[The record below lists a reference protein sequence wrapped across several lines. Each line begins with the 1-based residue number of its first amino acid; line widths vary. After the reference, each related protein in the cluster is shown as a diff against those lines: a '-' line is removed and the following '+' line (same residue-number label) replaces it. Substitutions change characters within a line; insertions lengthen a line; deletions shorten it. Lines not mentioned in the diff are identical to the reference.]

1 MSLSTATNL
10 VLLNSAT
17 RAGTITLPLTTTI
30 PGRTVTLK
38 DTTGAASINAIT
50 LTTSGSETF
59 EDGTTTKTI
68 TTAFGYLT
76 LAGNGGKWYIT
87 DTSQPTAMTVST
99 LSTQTLT
106 ANSAILKDLT
116 ASTATISSLTAGV
129 LAASTIQAPTISSL
143 IGLTSSLQANTVST
157 ITVAASNIQASG
169 LSSLVTQTSSL
180 QANTISSQSILTSSI
195 QANGFSS
202 ITLWASTINGFPIG
216 AAFTGSTTYL
226 SAAITNIQQG
236 LISSVSANTI
246 TTVTL
251 STMAFYVSS
260 INGLLPTGSGS
271 TTYLSAGVAL
281 VSSATVANLAA
292 TQGYISSLVV
302 DSFQIG
308 SNAAFINMGDVIA
321 TSLSTIQLNTGILYA
336 NSNLLGNTSSLTAI
350 QFYGNTGTYSNT
362 ALAEVS
368 TGAGIQEFVVF
379 RGSSTN
385 DRIRMQTTGN
395 IVFETGVAARL
406 WPNAASNTTPAM
418 VINTLSNVGIQ
429 TASPAFPLDV
439 AGTARAQTLSS
450 FAINVSSINGYIP
463 VGAFNGSSV
472 YLSSGQATLGTQVN
486 ISSIATF
493 STGNIALFSSPSVSS
508 QFTITDT
515 QLSTVSTTLSQILTK
530 PTYQV
535 ASTTTYSY
543 TGAYQTVTASTNWTH
558 VFVQMWGAGGAGG
571 LGSAG
576 LVGGGGAY
584 VQGYLPVVP
593 GDSFT
598 LIVGQGGQY
607 NAAGVAQQTD
617 AQGGGGGSG
626 TNAGGGGGRTA
637 IQRNS
642 TDIVVVG
649 GGGAAS
655 GTAGTGG
662 AATWSGI
669 AWDAGNYVRQTATY
683 LTSNAGGGGQTIGGT
698 SPTAAYNGGKAL
710 GGTTTIASAGGGGSG
725 WYGGG
730 GSASGSTGAGGGSSY
745 ADFLL
750 AVTGYDAALSTPGFS
765 LSPLRAATGAGQGGA
780 GIGAAGSNGLVYIT
794 PFTAVNNYKL
804 FAFGTTLMPSM
815 TSVDNVGAV
824 RIWRDSIDPNWALDV
839 GARSRFQY
847 LEAAAM
853 STLVVNTSN
862 LTVSSIN
869 GTVYGAFA
877 GSTMYLSSATG
888 SFSSI
893 NVNSLTATAGV
904 TVNKAG
910 LTTSNAYGTGSDT
923 LTIQTT
929 VGGTSGGVASLFFG
943 TPTYGYP
950 LGRIAALDTGST
962 YDTSA
967 LIFQNATINAN
978 SAASGATTFQYV
990 TTSLQSYTVPAGV
1003 TSITVKMW
1011 GAGGGGTS
1019 ITTAGGAGAYLTG
1032 TLTVTPG
1039 QVLSLLVGGGGTVST
1054 GGYGGGGGAPY
1065 SYGGAGGRSA
1075 IQTTFLGSITAA
1087 SGTGT
1092 VATYTT
1098 SIAHGLIVGEP
1109 VIISGVTGFTG
1120 SFVVASVPT
1129 TTTFTVAST
1138 ATGSL
1143 SGQTG
1148 SFVAELVDVGGG
1160 GGGFGGIG
1168 GNATYSGTA
1177 VAGLG
1182 TGAGGGGSQTGGGAS
1197 GGTGGTAGSL
1207 FQGGGGGY
1215 AGGGGGGYYGGGGDN
1230 NSGTGAGGGGSS
1242 WSGLLTSVSG
1252 ANSADRYTP
1261 PGTGVPGYITGIAQ
1275 GCITGANLGGHGLI
1289 IIVVP
1294 LAYNLAESM
1303 RISNNGYLGIGTSS
1317 PTMLLDVAGTS
1328 RSQGM
1333 STLSFNTSSING
1345 IPFGAQAL
1353 GVQTLVF

>member
-106 ANSAILKDLT
+106 ANSAILKVLT

-281 VSSATVANLAA
+281 VSSATVANLAV

-904 TVNKAG
+904 TVNLAG
-910 LTTSNAYGTGSDT
+910 LLTSNTYGTGSDT

-929 VGGTSGGVASLFFG
+929 AGGTSGGVASLYFG

-950 LGRIAALDTGST
+950 LGRIAALDTGSS

-967 LIFQNATINAN
+967 LIFQNATVAAN

-990 TTSLQSYTVPAGV
+990 TTATQPYTVPAGV

-1011 GAGGGGTS
+1011 GGGGSSGYSGGT
-1019 ITTAGGAGAYLTG
+1019 GGAGAYLSG
-1032 TLTVTPG
+1032 TLSVVPG
-1039 QVLSLLVGGGGTVST
+1039 QVLNILVGGGGST
-1054 GGYGGGGGAPY
+1054 NGGYGGGGGAPQG
-1065 SYGGAGGRSA
+1065 YGAAGGGRSA
-1075 IQTTFLGSITAA
+1075 IQTPFLGTITGVVGN
-1087 SGTGT
+1087 GTT
-1092 VATYTT
+1092 ATLTT
-1098 SIAHGLIVGEP
+1098 SIAHNLVTGEP
-1109 VIISGVTGFTG
+1109 VFIAGLTGYTG
-1120 SFVVASVPT
+1120 TFVVASAPT
-1129 TTTFTVAST
+1129 PTTFTIASST
-1138 ATGSL
+1138 SSTLTGQNGTL
-1143 SGQTG
+1143 
-1148 SFVAELVDVGGG
+1148 VAELVDVGGG
-1160 GGGFGGIG
+1160 GGGSQNTTG
-1168 GNATYSGTA
+1168 GNATYTGTA
-1177 VAGLG
+1177 VAGAP
-1182 TGAGGGGSQTGGGAS
+1182 TGGGGGSQTAGGAAGS
-1197 GGTGGTAGSL
+1197 GAVAGSL
-1207 FQGGGGGY
+1207 LAGG
-1215 AGGGGGGYYGGGGDN
+1215 AANNQGGGGGGYYGGGGGYWN
-1230 NSGTGAGGGGSS
+1230 GVASGGGGGSS
-1242 WSGLLTSVSG
+1242 WSGYLTNVSG
-1252 ANSADRYTP
+1252 ANSTNGYSA
-1261 PGTGVPGYITGIAQ
+1261 PGTAVPGYVSGVAAGNIGS
-1275 GCITGANLGGHGLI
+1275 GGAGGNGLV

-1303 RISNNGYLGIGTSS
+1303 RITNNGYLGIGTST
-1317 PTMLLDVAGTS
+1317 PAMLLDVAGTS
-1328 RSQGM
+1328 RSQAV

-1345 IPFGAQAL
+1345 IAFGAQVV
-1353 GVQTLVF
+1353 GIQTLTF